1 MPGNL
6 KAAFK
11 FVLLTVWISFWFV
24 LLTVAYKL
32 KKIAFRDY
40 VMRITS
46 AGILRI
52 IGIRVTVTGSA
63 STIRPLLLVSNHVS
77 YLDVLILNACAP
89 VCFTPKIEIAG
100 WPVIKHI
107 ARMSGSIFVDRR
119 AEKINEGKEKI
130 ISSLEQDT
138 VVCLF
143 PEATTGTGLHMV
155 PFKSGFFSLAEE
167 AINGEELTIQPA
179 AVTYSHIR
187 RLPIDTTQWPTV
199 AWYGDMELLPH
210 LWNLLKIAPI
220 SAEMVFLEPITLQQ
234 YGNRKKLAAHC
245 QKVIEDTIQTIRG
258 RHRHVHAKPAKFQ
271 PQFLRLKK

>member
-1 MPGNL
+1 
-6 KAAFK
+6 
-11 FVLLTVWISFWFV
+11 
-24 LLTVAYKL
+24 
-32 KKIAFRDY
+32 
-40 VMRITS
+40 MRISS

-52 IGIRVTVTGSA
+52 IGIRVTVTGTA

-77 YLDVLILNACAP
+77 YLDVLVLNACAP
-89 VCFTPKIEIAG
+89 VCFTPKSEIAG

-107 ARMSGSIFVDRR
+107 ARMSGGIFVDRR
-119 AEKINEGKEKI
+119 AEKISEGKEKI
-130 ISSLEQDT
+130 VSALARGD

-167 AINGEELTIQPA
+167 TIGGEELTIQPA

-187 RLPIDTTQWPTV
+187 RLPIDTTQWPNV
-199 AWYGDMELLPH
+199 AWYGDMNLLPH

-220 SAEMVFLEPITLQQ
+220 SAEMVFLEPITLEQ
-234 YGNRKKLAAHC
+234 YGDRKKLAAHC

-258 RHRHVHAKPAKFQ
+258 RHRHVHIKPAKFQ